1 MRKLLDFCRDQ
12 AGSMAIETAVVAPV
26 LILLSLGIFE
36 ASSIVSR
43 QHELQTTAA
52 EGEIIAMA
60 TAGGATTTTTT
71 IKSII
76 QNSVGLSANQISI
89 SRLYRCD
96 DDQNTVA
103 NRTSCDEDAVVT
115 SYIHLD
121 LTDTYTP
128 LWTEFGLG
136 KPVTFNVERTVQV
149 T

>member
-1 MRKLLDFCRDQ
+1 
-12 AGSMAIETAVVAPV
+12 MAIETAVVAPV

-36 ASSIVSR
+36 ASTIVSR
-43 QHELQTTAA
+43 QHELQTAAA

-76 QNSVGLSANQISI
+76 QNSVGLKANQISI

-96 DDQNTVA
+96 DEETTVA
-103 NRTSCDEDAVVT
+103 SRASCEEDAIVT

-136 KPVTFNVERTVQV
+136 TPVTFNVERTVQV